1 MNLDSFVR
9 QVESAHI
16 RLDELYKGASSSP
29 KAISADLLPVAFKEL
44 GIVSEELQV
53 AIEELQRQNEEL
65 QRSQALLAAQSLRY
79 QELFESA
86 PESYLLTDAEGKI
99 QEANKLVAT
108 LLNVPQRFLIGK
120 PLSTF
125 VAEED
130 KQTFYNKLNQ
140 VYRSDEIQQKWNL
153 HIAPR
158 NLKAFDT
165 TLTVAKV
172 KDWQGNTSNLR
183 IIISSNN
190 QSSNQSPL
198 EPTLAPI
205 NLESNN
211 ARTQQSLKQ
220 IFLKGEII
228 PVKPQAIWQV
238 CKGVV
243 KLSTVCENGEE
254 VLVGLVTS
262 DMLFGADLTSLPTY
276 QATAL
281 SEVQLV
287 SISPIDIVN
296 YPNIAQVAFAQV
308 SQRLRQT
315 EALLA
320 ISGQRRVKDRFYQLL
335 SLLKQEIG
343 QPVELGTRL
352 SVRFTHQDFADAC
365 STTRVTI
372 TRLMGKLQDK
382 GAIKVDTKNHIII
395 IQQKFEEARK

>member
-1 MNLDSFVR
+1 MNLDAFVK
-9 QVESAHI
+9 QVEGVHI
-16 RLDELYKGASSSP
+16 RLNELYKGANRSP
-29 KAISADLLPVAFKEL
+29 RAISEDLLPIAFKEL

-53 AIEELQRQNEEL
+53 AIEELQRQNDEL
-65 QRSQALLAAQSLRY
+65 QSSQALLTAQSLRY

-120 PLSTF
+120 PLSAF

-140 VYRSDEIQQKWNL
+140 VYRSDEIQQKWTL

-158 NLKAFDT
+158 NLKAFNT

-183 IIISSNN
+183 ILISSNN
-190 QSSNQSPL
+190 QSSNKSPL
-198 EPTLAPI
+198 ESTVTPI
-205 NLESNN
+205 KLEDNN
-211 ARTQQSLKQ
+211 SRTQQSPKQ

-228 PVKPQAIWQV
+228 PVKPQTIWQV
-238 CKGVV
+238 SKGVV

-287 SISPIDIVN
+287 SISPIDIAKS
-296 YPNIAQVAFAQV
+296 PDIAQVVFAQV

-395 IQQKFEEARK
+395 IHKKFEEARK

>member
-1 MNLDSFVR
+1 MNLNSFVK
-9 QVESAHI
+9 QVESVHL
-16 RLDELYKGASSSP
+16 RLDELYKDASVSSETM
-29 KAISADLLPVAFKEL
+29 SADLLPIAFKEL
-44 GIVSEELQV
+44 GVVSEELQV
-53 AIEELQRQNEEL
+53 AIEELQRQNEDL
-65 QRSQALLAAQSLRY
+65 QISQALLTAQSLRY

-86 PESYLLTDAEGKI
+86 PESYLLTDGEGKI

-108 LLNVPQRFLIGK
+108 LLNVSQRFLIGK
-120 PLSTF
+120 PLSVF

-130 KQTFYNKLNQ
+130 MKTFYSKLNQ
-140 VYRSDEIQQKWNL
+140 LCSSEQVQQKWNL
-153 HIAPR
+153 QIAPR
-158 NLKAFDT
+158 NLKPFEA

-183 IIISSNN
+183 ILISNN
-190 QSSNQSPL
+190 NQNSGESRL
-198 EPTLAPI
+198 ESTESI
-205 NLESNN
+205 NLERNSS
-211 ARTQQSLKQ
+211 RTQQSSKQ
-220 IFLKGEII
+220 TFLKGEII
-228 PVKPQAIWQV
+228 PVKPQIIWQV

-254 VLVGLVTS
+254 VLVGLVSS

-287 SISPIDIVN
+287 SISPAEIANSPD
-296 YPNIAQVAFAQV
+296 IAQVVFTQV

-343 QPVELGTRL
+343 QTVELGTRL
-352 SVRFTHQDFADAC
+352 SVRFTHQDFADSC

-395 IQQKFEEARK
+395 IHQKFEEACK